1 MFFIENNHDH
11 TLLTIDP
18 TTVLKPDLMNLHLTV
33 KRKMR
38 WRVWN
43 TSAESSFNLQWTKA
57 DNFCCILWNAKLL
70 IMKKKKALSLSV
82 MDWNKIQ

>member
-57 DNFCCILWNAKLL
+57 DSFCCIYYEMLNC
-70 IMKKKKALSLSV
+70 
-82 MDWNKIQ
+82 